1 MSEILQLSLK
11 EFIKTNWRQKSFW
24 IVFGLGAGAGA
35 LLIAIIAIAG
45 AAA

>member
-1 MSEILQLSLK
+1 MSEILQMSLK
-11 EFIKTNWRQKSFW
+11 EFIKANWRQKSFW
-24 IVFGLGAGAGA
+24 IVFGIGAVAGA